1 MKTICN
7 VPHDWTLDKQVKI
20 IVEIGD
26 FGIAIM
32 ILNDKS
38 NHVIGLSVYGIDLG
52 DDIYEN
58 ILSICKSIEINRS
71 YIREIRV
78 YYNFKASLF
87 VPQKYYN
94 PMLNEHMINLM
105 YGEGY
110 EEQINIDLIKEYEML
125 NLYRVP
131 NNVINYFKL
140 NFPEA
145 KYYHS
150 TSHQISKPS
159 EGYVIRCL
167 VFYDAIKLILQNN
180 GSLIFTQQY
189 QIKSPENVVYY
200 LLNCCKQ
207 HDIEPTE
214 ININVS
220 GMISID
226 SALFEHIYNY
236 FLNVTI
242 EQHDIQ
248 FSFIE
253 TLDQFPKHFFT
264 HLTELTQCEL

>member
-7 VPHDWTLDKQVKI
+7 IPHDWTLDKQVKI

-38 NHVIGLSVYGIDLG
+38 NHVIGLSVYVIDFG

-58 ILSICKSIEINRS
+58 LLSICKSIEINRS
-71 YIREIRV
+71 FIREIRV

-94 PMLNEHMINLM
+94 PMLNDHMINLM
-105 YGEGY
+105 HGEGF
-110 EEQINIDLIKEYEML
+110 EEEIKIDSIKEHEML

-145 KYYHS
+145 KFYHS
-150 TSHQISKPS
+150 TSHQIKKSA
-159 EGYVIRCL
+159 EGNVIRCL
-167 VFYDAIKLILQNN
+167 VFYDSIKLILQNN
-180 GSLIFTQQY
+180 SALIFTQQY
-189 QIKSPENVVYY
+189 PIKSPENVVYH

-207 HDIEPTE
+207 HEIEPTE
-214 ININVS
+214 INLNIT
-220 GMISID
+220 GMISTD
-226 SALFEHIYNY
+226 SSLYEHIYNY
-236 FLNVTI
+236 FLNVTL
-242 EQHDIQ
+242 EEYDNQ
-248 FSFIE
+248 FSFNE
-253 TLDQFPKHFFT
+253 ALDEFPKHFFT

>member
-7 VPHDWTLDKQVKI
+7 VPYDWNQNNQVNVF
-20 IVEIGD
+20 VEFGD
-26 FGIAIM
+26 FGMTLM
-32 ILNDKS
+32 ILQDKT
-38 NHVIGLSVYGIDLG
+38 NHVNGLSVYGFDFG

-58 ILSICKSIEINRS
+58 MLSIFKSIEINRS
-71 YIREIRV
+71 QIIKINV
-78 YYNFKASLF
+78 FYNFKASLF

-105 YGEGY
+105 CGEGF
-110 EEQINIDLIKEYEML
+110 EEEIKIDLIKGYEIH

-145 KYYHS
+145 KYCHS
-150 TSHQISKPS
+150 TSHQITKSS
-159 EGYVIRCL
+159 EGYVMRCL
-167 VFYDAIKLILQNN
+167 VFYDSIKLILQNN

-207 HDIEPTE
+207 HNIEATE
-214 ININVS
+214 INVIVN
-220 GMISID
+220 GMISKD
-226 SALFEHIYNY
+226 SSLYVHIYNY
-236 FLNVTI
+236 FLNVTL
-242 EQHDIQ
+242 EQHENQ

>member
-7 VPHDWTLDKQVKI
+7 VPHDWNQNNQVNVI
-20 IVEIGD
+20 AEIGD
-26 FGIAIM
+26 FGMTLM
-32 ILNDKS
+32 ILQDKS
-38 NHVIGLSVYGIDLG
+38 NHINGLIVYGFDLG

-58 ILSICKSIEINRS
+58 ILSNFKTIEINRS
-71 YIREIRV
+71 LIREIRV
-78 YYNFKASLF
+78 FYNFKASLF

-105 YGEGY
+105 HGDGF
-110 EEQINIDLIKEYEML
+110 EEDINIDTIKDYEML

-131 NNVINYFKL
+131 SNVINYFKL

-145 KYYHS
+145 KYHHS
-150 TSHQISKPS
+150 TSYQVTKSS
-159 EGYVIRCL
+159 EGFVIRCL
-167 VFYDAIKLILQNN
+167 VFYDSIKLILQKN
-180 GSLIFTQQY
+180 GSLIFSQQY
-189 QIKSPENVVYY
+189 QIKSPENVVYH

-207 HDIEPTE
+207 HDIEPSE
-214 ININVS
+214 INIIIS

-226 SALFEHIYNY
+226 STLFEHIYNY
-236 FLNVTI
+236 FLNVTL
-242 EQHDIQ
+242 EQYDNQ

>member
-1 MKTICN
+1 LKTICN
-7 VPHDWTLDKQVKI
+7 VPNDWNQNNQVNVI
-20 IVEIGD
+20 AEVGD
-26 FGIAIM
+26 FGMTLM
-32 ILNDKS
+32 ILQDKT
-38 NHVIGLSVYGIDLG
+38 NHVNGLSVFGFDFG

-58 ILSICKSIEINRS
+58 ILSIFKNIEINRS
-71 YIREIRV
+71 QVKMIRV
-78 YYNFKASLF
+78 FYNFKASLF

-94 PMLNEHMINLM
+94 PMLNDHMINLM
-105 YGEGY
+105 HGEGF
-110 EEQINIDLIKEYEML
+110 EEEIKIDSIKEHEML

-145 KYYHS
+145 ACFHS
-150 TSHQISKPS
+150 SSHQIVKAS
-159 EGYVIRCL
+159 EGYTIRCL

-189 QIKSPENVVYY
+189 QIKSPENVVYH

-207 HDIEPTE
+207 HDIEPAE
-214 ININVS
+214 IKINIS
-220 GMISID
+220 GMISVD

-236 FLNVTI
+236 FLNVTL
-242 EQHDIQ
+242 EHYNNQ
-248 FSFIE
+248 FTFIE
-253 TLDQFPKHFFT
+253 TLVQFPKHFFT

>member
-7 VPHDWTLDKQVKI
+7 IPHDWSQDNQVNVI
-20 IVEIGD
+20 AEIGD
-26 FGIAIM
+26 FGITIM
-32 ILNDKS
+32 LLQDKS
-38 NHVIGLSVYGIDLG
+38 NHISGLSVYGFDL
-52 DDIYEN
+52 DDEIYETLLTLFKN
-58 ILSICKSIEINRS
+58 VEINRNK
-71 YIREIRV
+71 IKEMRV
-78 YYNFKASLF
+78 FYNFKASLL

-94 PMLNEHMINLM
+94 PMLNDHMINLM
-105 YGEGY
+105 HGEGF
-110 EEQINIDLIKEYEML
+110 EEEIKIDSIKEFEML

-131 NNVINYFKL
+131 NEVVNYFKL

-150 TSHQISKPS
+150 TSHQINKPS
-159 EGYVIRCL
+159 EGNVIRCL

-189 QIKSPENVVYY
+189 QIKSPENVVYH

-207 HDIEPTE
+207 HDISPNEVS
-214 ININVS
+214 INIS
-220 GMISID
+220 GMISVD
-226 SALFEHIYNY
+226 STLYEHIYNY
-236 FLNVTI
+236 FLNVTL
-242 EQHDIQ
+242 EQHDNE

-264 HLTELTQCEL
+264 HLTELSQCEL

>member
-1 MKTICN
+1 
-7 VPHDWTLDKQVKI
+7 
-20 IVEIGD
+20 
-26 FGIAIM
+26 M
-32 ILNDKS
+32 I
-38 NHVIGLSVYGIDLG
+38 
-52 DDIYEN
+52 
-58 ILSICKSIEINRS
+58 
-71 YIREIRV
+71 
-78 YYNFKASLF
+78 

-94 PMLNEHMINLM
+94 PMLNDHMMNLM
-105 YGEGY
+105 HGE
-110 EEQINIDLIKEYEML
+110 EFDEVINIDLIKDYEML

-131 NNVINYFKL
+131 NNVLNYFKL

-150 TSHQISKPS
+150 SSHQIIKPT
-159 EGYVIRCL
+159 EGYEIKCL
-167 VFYDAIKLILQNN
+167 VFYDAIKLILQND

-189 QIKSPENVVYY
+189 QIKSPENVVYH

-207 HDIEPTE
+207 HELSPTE
-214 ININVS
+214 IKIKIK

-236 FLNVTI
+236 FLNVTLDQY
-242 EQHDIQ
+242 ENQ

-264 HLTELTQCEL
+264 HLTELSQCEL